1 MSTALDITREVR
13 VRKESAFGVPP
24 GTSGAQIV
32 RRTQFTGGLVK
43 QAFQSQEIRA
53 DYQIADVRHGMRGV
67 QATLEGELSPGSY
80 QVFVENI
87 LRRVYATAP
96 TSGALT
102 NVTAAAAG
110 RTFTR
115 AAGSWITDGFRVGMV
130 ARITGFAAPAT
141 ANNRDYRITA
151 VTALVLTVAETV
163 VDRAAGD
170 SVTFT
175 LGGRANWV
183 PLTGHTNESLFVED
197 WNPGAPLSER
207 MAGCRVNQIGITMAP
222 NDMARLQ
229 IGLVGQDATSDITAY
244 YTAPAAPSTTPIV
257 AGPTGQIRLGSAD
270 IAVVTGGSLQIAA
283 SLGVQDVIG
292 ANVTPD
298 IYPAPIVV
306 TGELSVL
313 VQDEVEWNRF
323 SAETEFAV
331 WLKLNADTSTTA
343 PFLSFYMGR
352 CKYTGRAAQP
362 QNGSIVQ
369 TLPFQALLPAAATG
383 VEQTTILV
391 QDSGAV

>member
-13 VRKESAFGVPP
+13 VRKEASFGVAP
-24 GTSGAQIV
+24 GATGARIV
-32 RRTQFTGGLVK
+32 RRTQFAGGLTK
-43 QAFQSQEIRA
+43 QPFQSQEIRP

-67 QATLEGELSPGSY
+67 SATLSGELSPGSH
-80 QVFVENI
+80 QEFFENI

-96 TSGALT
+96 TSGPLT

-130 ARITGFAAPAT
+130 ARVSGFLAPAT

-151 VTALVLTVAETV
+151 LTATVMTVAEVV
-163 VDRAAGD
+163 VDRVAGD

-175 LGGRANWV
+175 LAGRHTFV
-183 PLTGHTNESLFVED
+183 PLTGHTNESLYLED

-229 IGLVGQDATSDITAY
+229 IGLIGQDSTADTTAY
-244 YTAPAAPSTTPIV
+244 YTSPAAPSTTPIV
-257 AGPTGQIRLGSAD
+257 AGPTGQIRIGSAD
-270 IAVVTGGSLQIAA
+270 IAVVTGGSLQIGAA
-283 SLGVQDVIG
+283 LGTQDVIG
-292 ANVTPD
+292 STVTPD
-298 IYPAPIVV
+298 IYPAPVVV
-306 TGELSVL
+306 TGELSIL

-323 SAETEFAV
+323 SLETEFAI
-331 WLKLNADTSTTA
+331 WLKLNASTDPLA

-352 CKYTGRAAQP
+352 CKYSGRSAAP

-369 TLPFQALLPAAATG
+369 TLPFQALLPASATG
-383 VEQTTILV
+383 TEQTTILV

>member
-1 MSTALDITREVR
+1 MSTALDITREIR
-13 VRKESAFGVPP
+13 VRKEATYGVAP
-24 GTSGAQIV
+24 GATGARIV
-32 RRTQFTGGLVK
+32 RRTQFSGGLTK

-53 DYQIADVRHGMRGV
+53 DYQIADLRHGMRGV
-67 QATLEGELSPGSY
+67 QATLSGELSPGSH
-80 QVFVENI
+80 QEFFENI
-87 LRRVYATAP
+87 LRRVYAVAP

-102 NVTAAAAG
+102 TVTAAAAG

-130 ARITGFAAPAT
+130 ARVSGFLVAT

-151 VTALVLTVAETV
+151 LTATVMTVAEVV
-163 VDRAAGD
+163 VDRVAGD

-175 LGGRANWV
+175 LAGRHTFV

-207 MAGCRVNQIGITMAP
+207 LAGCRVNQIGISVAP

-229 IGLVGQDATSDITAY
+229 IGLVGQDSTSDITAY
-244 YTAPAAPSTTPIV
+244 YTAPTAPSTTPIV
-257 AGPTGQIRLGSAD
+257 AGPTGTVRLGTSD
-270 IAVVTGGSLQIAA
+270 IGVVTGGSLQIAA
-283 SLGVQDVIG
+283 ALGVQDVVG
-292 ANVTPD
+292 STVTPD
-298 IYPAPIVV
+298 VFPAPVVV

-323 SAETEFAV
+323 SAETEFAI
-331 WLKLNADTSTTA
+331 WLKLNASTDPLA
-343 PFLSFYMGR
+343 PFLSFYMAR
-352 CKYTGRAAQP
+352 CKYSGRSSAP

-369 TLPFQALLPAAATG
+369 TLPFQALLPAAAAGT
-383 VEQTTILV
+383 EQTTLLV

>member
-13 VRKESAFGVPP
+13 VRKEASFGVAP
-24 GTSGAQIV
+24 GATGARIV
-32 RRTQFTGGLVK
+32 RRTQFAGGLTK
-43 QAFQSQEIRA
+43 QPFQSQEIRP

-67 QATLEGELSPGSY
+67 AATLSGELSPGSH
-80 QVFVENI
+80 QEFFENI
-87 LRRVYATAP
+87 LRRNYATAP

-130 ARITGFAAPAT
+130 ARVSGFLAPAL

-151 VTALVLTVAETV
+151 LTATVMTVAEVV

-170 SVTFT
+170 SVTVT
-175 LGGRANWV
+175 LAGRHTFV
-183 PLTGHTNESLFVED
+183 PMTGHTNESLYLED

-207 MAGCRVNQIGITMAP
+207 MAGCRVNQVGISIP
-222 NDMARLQ
+222 PSDMARLQ
-229 IGLVGQDATSDITAY
+229 IGLVGQDATADTTAY
-244 YTAPAAPSTTPIV
+244 FTTPAAPSTTPIV

-283 SLGVQDVIG
+283 ALGTQDVIG
-292 ANVTPD
+292 STVTPD
-298 IYPAPIVV
+298 IYPAPVVV
-306 TGELSVL
+306 TGELSII

-331 WLKLNADTSTTA
+331 WLKLNASTDPLA
-343 PFLSFYMGR
+343 PFLSFYMAR
-352 CKYTGRAAQP
+352 CKYVGRATAP

-369 TLPFQALLPAAATG
+369 TLPFQALLANVATG
-383 VEQTTILV
+383 TEQTTILM

>member
-1 MSTALDITREVR
+1 VM
-13 VRKESAFGVPP
+13 
-24 GTSGAQIV
+24 
-32 RRTQFTGGLVK
+32 
-43 QAFQSQEIRA
+43 
-53 DYQIADVRHGMRGV
+53 
-67 QATLEGELSPGSY
+67 
-80 QVFVENI
+80 
-87 LRRVYATAP
+87 
-96 TSGALT
+96 
-102 NVTAAAAG
+102 
-110 RTFTR
+110 
-115 AAGSWITDGFRVGMV
+115 
-130 ARITGFAAPAT
+130 
-141 ANNRDYRITA
+141 
-151 VTALVLTVAETV
+151 TVAEVV
-163 VDRAAGD
+163 VDRVAGD

-175 LGGRANWV
+175 LAGRHNFV

-283 SLGVQDVIG
+283 SLGTQDVIG